1 MKKEQISVLPRSLW
15 TFNDCF
21 CSPLTEAISTL
32 HILQRVAVGSEE
44 QNVEAH
50 TANLWSK
57 NNLWITSPID
67 TLNLCQGSDFF
78 LRADRVQLDSLVAI
92 SLSV

>member
-1 MKKEQISVLPRSLW
+1 MTVSAVRWPKPSLHY
-15 TFNDCF
+15 T
-21 CSPLTEAISTL
+21 
-32 HILQRVAVGSEE
+32 ILQRVAVGSEE

-67 TLNLCQGSDFF
+67 TF
-78 LRADRVQLDSLVAI
+78 
-92 SLSV
+92 